1 MDDSESRL
9 RQTLGHFGEVAVRFL
24 KDDDWKNHVP
34 ALLSGLGQLN
44 DVSRAYLIGIQSDES
59 PAGRWAILHEW
70 DGPGSQPLGDHSRF
84 QNAPAY
90 GSGLESWQALHQ
102 KGEAISGHTRAFPA
116 AEQAALGELGIKSIA
131 LLPIRIQERLWGILG
146 CDACET
152 EWRWA
157 ATEIGILQ
165 MAAGIIGSAIQRR
178 EAAQEVNLNRQ
189 QFLVLSQISSALSR
203 AMDLSSLIRL
213 VVDSTWRIFGYPLVS
228 LYLLEGSTL
237 VLQHSQGY
245 TDVIA
250 RMPVSKGV
258 LGRVARTGMSAFI
271 KNITADPDYV
281 SPIGGLKSEIC
292 VPLFERGQVVGV
304 FNVETDQRILTRVDY
319 ELMLT
324 LSDQISVAIERTR
337 LYDALRANKERY
349 QQLVEHASEVI
360 FQCDREGCWTF
371 LNPAWTEITGWPVEQ
386 SLGQLISG
394 FMPTE
399 TAVENQRLIAEMI
412 ASNLTIRRFPIKLR
426 HQEGRLISVE
436 LSAQILRSPDGGPM
450 GLSGTILDISSTV
463 KAATQAAELTIQR
476 RTMETLK
483 GFLSSL
489 SHDLRTPLSVMTT
502 TLYLL
507 RRKLAGHP
515 NELRY
520 LDALDVQIDYLTHA
534 TADILDLTRLDD
546 KTTEFQFVRANLS
559 GLVRDVLVSLEPVA
573 AAKQQRLT
581 YEPPNNPIW
590 VMVDQVMMGKAIRNL
605 VDNAIQYTSNGGS
618 ITVSVDQNDHQAVF
632 RIADTG
638 MGIDP
643 EDLPYIF
650 DRFYKANKARPTGVG
665 GTGLGLPIVKKV
677 IETHQGTVQ
686 VESLPGK
693 GTSVTIHLPLS
704 MPVPRTEPA
713 NPRENSLKDLDTTST
728 IA

>member
-1 MDDSESRL
+1 MSDTESRL
-9 RQTLGHFGEVAVRFL
+9 LQTLGHIGEAAVRFL
-24 KDDDWKNHVP
+24 KEEGWMSPVHD
-34 ALLSGLGQLN
+34 LLRGLGELN
-44 DVSRAYLIGIQSDES
+44 GMSRTYLLVIQPDETDQPRWSMVFEWVKPGIA
-59 PAGRWAILHEW
+59 PHI
-70 DGPGSQPLGDHSRF
+70 DHPRF
-84 QNAPAY
+84 QNTPAY
-90 GSGLESWQALHQ
+90 SGGLEAWRVVHQ
-102 KGEAISGHTRAFPA
+102 RGEAISGHTRNFSPV
-116 AEQAALGELGIKSIA
+116 EQNMLKELGICSIA
-131 LLPIRIQERLWGILG
+131 TQPLLIQNRLWGALIG
-146 CDACET
+146 EACEAERDWTPT
-152 EWRWA
+152 ELGALR
-157 ATEIGILQ
+157 
-165 MAAGIIGSAIQRR
+165 MAAGVIASAVERQ
-178 EAAQEVNLNRQ
+178 EAVQEVNRSRQ
-189 QFLVLSQISSALSR
+189 QLLLVSQISSALSR

-213 VVDSTWRIFGYPLVS
+213 VVDSTGRIFGYPLVS

-245 TDVIA
+245 TDVIE
-250 RMPVSKGV
+250 RMPITTGV
-258 LGRVARTGMSAFI
+258 LGRVARTGMPAFVKSAG
-271 KNITADPDYV
+271 KDPDYV
-281 SPIGGLKSEIC
+281 SLVPGLKSEIC

-360 FQCDREGCWTF
+360 FQCDREGRWTF
-371 LNPAWTEITGWPVEQ
+371 LNSAWAEITGWPVEQ

-412 ASNLTIRRFPIKLR
+412 ASNLTIRRFPIKLC

-436 LSAQILRSPDGGPM
+436 LSAQILRSPDGTPM

-489 SHDLRTPLSVMTT
+489 SHDLKTPLSVMTT

-520 LDALDVQIDYLTHA
+520 LDALDVQIDYLTRA

-546 KTTEFQFVRANLS
+546 KTAAFQFVRANLS
-559 GLVRDVLVSLEPVA
+559 GLVRDVLVSMEPMA
-573 AAKQQRLT
+573 AAKQQRLI
-581 YEPPNNPIW
+581 YEPPNSPIW

-605 VDNAIQYTSNGGS
+605 VDNALQYTPDGGS
-618 ITVSVDQNDHQAVF
+618 ITVSVNQSDQRAMF
-632 RIADTG
+632 RVADSG
-638 MGIDP
+638 IGIDP
-643 EDLPYIF
+643 EDLPHIF
-650 DRFYKANKARPTGVG
+650 DRFYKANKARPTGIG

-677 IETHQGTVQ
+677 IEAHQGAVQ
-686 VESLPGK
+686 VESIPSQ
-693 GTSVTIHLPLS
+693 GTTVTIHLPLS
-704 MPVPRTEPA
+704 MPAPEIDA
-713 NPRENSLKDLDTTST
+713 GTS
-728 IA
+728 A